1 MAGAVVNMKREKSEV
16 VGVMIELLVLEIEK
30 STTAPVVEPREVDA
44 EIVQGI
50 EGPSRNGLE
59 GEQANV
65 DD

>member
-1 MAGAVVNMKREKSEV
+1 
-16 VGVMIELLVLEIEK
+16 MIELLVLEIEK

-50 EGPSRNGLE
+50 EVPSRNGLE